1 MDMTA
6 ILKLAQVGMTYR
18 ARSGR
23 RVQALDD
30 VTLAVREGEFLS
42 IVGPSGCGKSTL
54 LKILGRIVASTSGG
68 IEFRGQSLL
77 KPTPDIGICFQQAM
91 LFPWRTVEQNVL
103 MPIEMLGR
111 STAKYR
117 DSARELIELVG
128 LKGFETAY
136 PRELSGG
143 MQQRAAIARA
153 LITDPPLL
161 LMDEPFSAL
170 DAMTREELAMEILR
184 IKQER
189 NKTVVFV
196 THSIPESILLSDR
209 VVVMATKPGRIDQI
223 VDIDLPK
230 SRTMSMVSTPEF
242 GRYADFVRE
251 RVITV
256 QKESRQ

>member
-1 MDMTA
+1 MNA
-6 ILKLAQVGMTYR
+6 ILNLARVGMTYQTR
-18 ARSGR
+18 AGRS
-23 RVQALDD
+23 VQALDD
-30 VTLAVREGEFLS
+30 VSLAVREGEFLS

-54 LKILGRIVASTSGG
+54 LKILGKIMPATAGG
-68 IEFRGQSLL
+68 IHFRGRPLL

-111 STAKYR
+111 PTAKYR
-117 DSARELIELVG
+117 EAARDLIALVG

-189 NKTVVFV
+189 RKTVVFV
-196 THSIPESILLSDR
+196 THSIPESILLSNR
-209 VVVMATKPGRIDQI
+209 VVIMAAKPGRIDQI
-223 VDIDLPK
+223 VDIDLPEQ
-230 SRTMSMVSTPEF
+230 RTMSMTSTPEF

-251 RVITV
+251 RVISV
-256 QKESRQ
+256 QKESRK